1 MGIESQLSKTLQTT
15 SSKAKHDME
24 DKPNQFNKYK
34 QQFQTPTNAKHNSK
48 LRHNDVIFN
57 YNNLGAVQNMH

>member
-1 MGIESQLSKTLQTT
+1 MGIESHLSKTLQTT
-15 SSKAKHDME
+15 SSKAKHDTVE
-24 DKPNQFNKYK
+24 QPNQLSKYK
-34 QQFQTPTNAKHNSK
+34 QFQTPLNAKQNSK